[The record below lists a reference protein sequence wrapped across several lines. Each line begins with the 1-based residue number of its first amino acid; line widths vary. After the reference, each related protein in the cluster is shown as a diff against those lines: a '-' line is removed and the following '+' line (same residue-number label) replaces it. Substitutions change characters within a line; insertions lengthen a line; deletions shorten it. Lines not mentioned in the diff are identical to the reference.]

1 MSRIHVK
8 VCGLTR
14 SEDVRAA
21 VEAGADAVG
30 FVLARSLRQVDLAT
44 ATRLCAEVP
53 PFVTRVAV
61 MRWPPAP
68 FLARVLAQ
76 VPVDVVQLYPRTGDS
91 APDLQ
96 GRRYLPALCD
106 GPDLLER
113 LALTARRGP
122 VLLDGARA
130 GHGETADWSRVAA
143 VARTRPVVLAGGLR
157 PDNIAGAIR
166 VVRPIALDVS
176 SGVETSP
183 GVKDA
188 GLVRAF
194 VAAVRDLSLE
204 D

>member
-1 MSRIHVK
+1 
-8 VCGLTR
+8 
-14 SEDVRAA
+14 
-21 VEAGADAVG
+21 
-30 FVLARSLRQVDLAT
+30 
-44 ATRLCAEVP
+44 
-53 PFVTRVAV
+53 
-61 MRWPPAP
+61 
-68 FLARVLAQ
+68 
-76 VPVDVVQLYPRTGDS
+76 
-91 APDLQ
+91 
-96 GRRYLPALCD
+96 
-106 GPDLLER
+106 
-113 LALTARRGP
+113 LTARRGP

-194 VAAVRDLSLE
+194 VAAVRDQSLE